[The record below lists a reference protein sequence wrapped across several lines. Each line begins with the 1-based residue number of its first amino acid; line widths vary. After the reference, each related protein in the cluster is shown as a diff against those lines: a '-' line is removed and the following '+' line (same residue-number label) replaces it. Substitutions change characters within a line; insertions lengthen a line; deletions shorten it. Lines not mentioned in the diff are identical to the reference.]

1 MIGQILHFLRY
12 RQLEI
17 TSGLK
22 NSPGYVF
29 LLKKLKK
36 DIEIALTP
44 TSIVLSILHGK
55 HAIYICE
62 KKDVVL

>member
-12 RQLEI
+12 LQLEI

-44 TSIVLSILHGK
+44 TSILL
-55 HAIYICE
+55 
-62 KKDVVL
+62 